1 MGMYKYDAN
10 GFVIAEFGNECS
22 DLGVRV
28 GNVGIDSQRI
38 KLRAS
43 DVMAKCPIY
52 SGGDVVGGR
61 MSPPGSY
68 LPSCRRWLAFV
79 TARDQDWSMVFSK
92 SSKSS
97 MWRSMRSKLGTS
109 PVASS
114 RTTKPVADFEVR

>member
-1 MGMYKYDAN
+1 
-10 GFVIAEFGNECS
+10 
-22 DLGVRV
+22 
-28 GNVGIDSQRI
+28 
-38 KLRAS
+38 
-43 DVMAKCPIY
+43 
-52 SGGDVVGGR
+52 
-61 MSPPGSY
+61 
-68 LPSCRRWLAFV
+68 V